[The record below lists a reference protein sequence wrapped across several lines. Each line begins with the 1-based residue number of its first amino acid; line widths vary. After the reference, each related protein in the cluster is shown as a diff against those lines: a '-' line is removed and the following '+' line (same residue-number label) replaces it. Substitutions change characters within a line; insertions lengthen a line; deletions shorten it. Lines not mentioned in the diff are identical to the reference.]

1 MSAVCWSKE
10 KWWIVWQFTAI
21 VAKLNWIELFPLRL
35 LRSNHSKM
43 SYKTGVQF
51 FFCKVHRKTPAL
63 ESLES
68 HIKKRL
74 QHRCFPVNIVKFFRI
89 AFLQNTS
96 RRLHLKAIFQMFL
109 SWCLVF
115 FGNFPAYVLSWV
127 YLSHWGSRV
136 LPST

>member
-1 MSAVCWSKE
+1 MVNCVAVYCHSSK
-10 KWWIVWQFTAI
+10 
-21 VAKLNWIELFPLRL
+21 IELDWAVSPKITQKQPFQDVLQNRCSIFFL
-35 LRSNHSKM
+35 QSSQENTC
-43 SYKTGVQF
+43 TGVPGISYQ
-51 FFCKVHRKTPAL
+51 KEIQR
-63 ESLES
+63 
-68 HIKKRL
+68 
-74 QHRCFPVNIVKFFRI
+74 RCFPVNIVKFFRI

-96 RRLHLKAIFQMFL
+96 RWLLLKAIFQMFL

>member
-1 MSAVCWSKE
+1 MVNCVAVYCHSSK
-10 KWWIVWQFTAI
+10 
-21 VAKLNWIELFPLRL
+21 IELDWAVSPKITQKQPFQDVLQNRC
-35 LRSNHSKM
+35 SI
-43 SYKTGVQF
+43 

-96 RRLHLKAIFQMFL
+96 RWLHLKAIFQMFL